1 MSFKSNFETKALGI
15 LADVTSKKQK
25 LAATPKDLPDEKAF
39 STAPGRTGDLQDRK
53 WLTSRVA
60 DLQMALEKA
69 SGQGIAIPLA
79 QLVEV
84 PGRRRALSDEA
95 FGQLRE
101 NLRTNDLVTPI
112 TVRKLGSGEFEVVSG
127 HNRVRAYRELQKEC
141 IQAVVQDTDDLRTRI
156 NSFYAN
162 LLQTDLTD
170 FEKYQGFVMLQEK
183 LSLSQADI
191 ARHSGMSE
199 QFVSQMMAFRD
210 LPSGALAIIEAN
222 PAVLGMDAA
231 YKLALI
237 TKKHPRQGARVV
249 DAIEKLSAG
258 DVDQKGAVKLA
269 GEVSDES
276 KPTQKLKPIVIKSG
290 KSNYCD
296 MHRVNKTLRIQ
307 FKSAEE
313 AQAVENAVREVLQR
327 RAETL
332 K

>member
-25 LAATPKDLPDEKAF
+25 LAAAPQNPADEKAF

-53 WLTSRVA
+53 WLTSKVA
-60 DLQMALEKA
+60 ALQAELEA
-69 SGQGIAIPLA
+69 ATGQGITILLSK
-79 QLVEV
+79 LVEV

-95 FGQLRE
+95 FSQLRE

-112 TVRKLGSGEFEVVSG
+112 TVRSLNAGKFEVVSG
-127 HNRVRAYRELQKEC
+127 HNRVRAYRELAKDT
-141 IQAVVQDTDDLRTRI
+141 IQAVVQNSDDIKTGI

-170 FEKYQGFVMLQEK
+170 FEKFVGFTMLQEK
-183 LSLSQADI
+183 LNLSQADI

-210 LPSGALAIIEAN
+210 LPAGALAIIEAN
-222 PAVLGMDAA
+222 PSMLGMDAA
-231 YKLALI
+231 YKFALI
-237 TKKHPRQGARVV
+237 AKKHPGQNARIV
-249 DAIEKLSAG
+249 DAIEKLNAG
-258 DVDQKGAVKLA
+258 DVDQKGAVRLA
-269 GEVSDES
+269 SNISDEA
-276 KPTQKLKPIVIKSG
+276 KPVQKLKPIVIKSG
-290 KSNYCD
+290 KANYCD
-296 MHRVNKTLRIQ
+296 IHRVDKTLRIQ

-313 AQAVENAVREVLQR
+313 AQAVEEAVREVLQR

-332 K
+332 R